1 MKKDIIEIIK
11 IVIIFS
17 VLILINNNLVYGITL
32 DEQLK
37 IKQEAESICISLK
50 DSCTVKFPISYI
62 PQGYTTYQGEIILST
77 GLTDYLSYEEVRAVA
92 LHEVGHRVLKH
103 YKQQDIF
110 LKTWNL
116 DTKKLQSFRHKNEF
130 AADEFATKYTLIT
143 NTSNNLPQALTRLT
157 APNKMNMTTVTHP
170 STNSRIERIKVIEFN
185 YYRNLL
191 K

>member
-1 MKKDIIEIIK
+1 MIIK
-11 IVIIFS
+11 NLLITLITLIIPLACS
-17 VLILINNNLVYGITL
+17 AITL

-37 IKQEAESICISLK
+37 IKQEAESICVSLK
-50 DSCTVKFPISYI
+50 DSCTVKFPLSYI

-77 GLTDYLSYEEVRAVA
+77 GLTNYLSYEEVRAVA

-103 YKQQDIF
+103 YKQQDRF

-130 AADEFATKYTLIT
+130 AADEFATRYCLIT
-143 NTSNNLPQALTRLT
+143 NTPNNLPQALTRLT
-157 APNKMNMTTVTHP
+157 ASSKMNMTTITHP

>member
-1 MKKDIIEIIK
+1 MKDVIEIIK
-11 IVIIFS
+11 IILIFS
-17 VLILINNNLVYGITL
+17 ILILINNNLVYGITL

-62 PQGYTTYQGEIILST
+62 PQGYATYKGEIILST

-103 YKQQDIF
+103 YKQQDKF
-110 LKTWNL
+110 LKSWNL
-116 DTKKLQSFRHKNEF
+116 DQKELIKFRNSQEF
-130 AADEFATKYTLIT
+130 AADEFATRYCLIT
-143 NTSNNLPQALTRLT
+143 NTPNNLPQALTRLT
-157 APNKMNMTTVTHP
+157 APSKMNASSVTHP
-170 STNSRIERIKVIEFN
+170 STNSRIEKIKIIEFN